1 MSEFARDLS
10 VETGI
15 GVARI
20 TAFVSGQNLTDEQIS
35 FKAFEFEPDLPDG
48 YEVKKCTAIL
58 LVVEGLIALDEV
70 KMDLSIETKALASA
84 CSGQGLDA
92 LEWGENGCSVTVG
105 TEDDERLYRRFPGMD
120 LKNTLAIE
128 YGEHSMK
135 LRLSNLARCRNPSF
149 HFLLAENDDPET
161 VEASSWYAVDQPHS
175 LLLEQ
180 Q

>member
-1 MSEFARDLS
+1 MPEFARDLS

-20 TAFVSGQNLTDEQIS
+20 TGSVSAHDLTDEQIS
-35 FKAFEFEPDLPDG
+35 FKAFEFEPNLPEG
-48 YEVKKCTAIL
+48 YDVRKCSAIL

-70 KMDLSIETKALASA
+70 KMDLSIETKALASP

-105 TEDDERLYRRFPGMD
+105 TEDEECLSHRFPGLK
-120 LKNTLAIE
+120 LKNKLAIE
-128 YGEHSMK
+128 YGEQSMK
-135 LRLSNLARCRNPSF
+135 LRLSNLGRCRSPSF
-149 HFLLAENDDPET
+149 HFILAENDDPET